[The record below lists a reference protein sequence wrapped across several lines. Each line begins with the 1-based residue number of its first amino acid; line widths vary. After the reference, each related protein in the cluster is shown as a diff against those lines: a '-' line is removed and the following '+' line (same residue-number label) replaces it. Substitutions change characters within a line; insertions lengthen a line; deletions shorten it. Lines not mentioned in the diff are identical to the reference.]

1 VPRDLAI
8 GNGSLLVAFDA
19 QYRLADFYFPH
30 VGMENQAASRF
41 RFGIWAD
48 DRLHWIEDAGWKRSL
63 LYLRDTLV
71 SDVTCDN
78 TDAGIRLRC
87 YDAVDVD
94 ANVYMRKI
102 VVRNLRGD
110 SRTVKLFLHHDFGL
124 YGNSTA
130 DTAMFDPQSS
140 AIIHYKA
147 RRYLL
152 INGATEM
159 ETGITEYACGRSGL
173 GVAEGTWRDAE
184 DGALSRNA
192 IAQGTVDSTI
202 AFTLPLAP
210 TASATV
216 FYWICAGRRYREVR
230 DLDRAVRD
238 ETPARVL
245 ARTASYWYTWVNKP
259 GDDLT
264 DLPDE
269 IADFY
274 RRSLL
279 VITTQC
285 DRGGA
290 ILAANDSDISWGHHD
305 HYSYVWMRDAA
316 FVCDAMDRAGFP
328 EVTKRFLRFAHD
340 VIKDDGYF
348 LHKYNPDGSL
358 ASLWHPWVRD
368 GKPQLPIQEDETALV
383 IWLLARH
390 FERTRDLDLVR
401 SVYKRLVIAPAEFLV
416 SFRDPATGLPLPCYD
431 MWEERQGIFTFT
443 CCAVVA
449 ALQAAA
455 SLANL
460 FNDRE
465 RRDRYSSVASEMRQA
480 MVKHLWI
487 EAEQRFAR
495 GFVLQGESLT
505 LDSTIDAS
513 AFATFYFG
521 TFAPAS
527 AMVEGTMRA
536 IRERLWVQTDAG
548 GVARYEGDAY
558 HRISEDTD
566 RVPGNPWILCTLWL
580 AEYAIAR
587 AQSVAELQPALDL
600 VRWAHSKASKS
611 QLLPEQVNP
620 YDSQPLSVAPLTWS
634 HAQLVSV
641 LRGYLD
647 SLRRLRVSADE
658 FNARNTARNHGANPV
673 DNPDLFS

>member
-1 VPRDLAI
+1 MPRDLAI

-19 QYRLADFYFPH
+19 QYRLADFFFPH

-41 RFGIWAD
+41 RFGVWAD
-48 DRLHWIEDAGWKRSL
+48 ERLHWIEDAGWKRSL

-78 TDAGIRLRC
+78 NDAGIRLRC
-87 YDAVDVD
+87 YDTVDID

-110 SRTVKLFLHHDFGL
+110 TRTVKLFLHHDFGL
-124 YGNSTA
+124 YGNSIA
-130 DTAMFDPQSS
+130 DTAMFDPQSGG
-140 AIIHYKA
+140 IIHYKA

-159 ETGITEYACGRSGL
+159 ETGISEYACGRSGIS
-173 GVAEGTWRDAE
+173 GEGTWRDAE
-184 DGALSRNA
+184 DGSLSMSA

-202 AFTLPLAP
+202 AFTLPL
-210 TASATV
+210 TATGSATV

-230 DLDRAVRD
+230 DLDRAVRE
-238 ETPARVL
+238 ETPSRVL

-259 GDDLT
+259 GDDLH

-269 IADFY
+269 LADFY

-290 ILAANDSDISWGHHD
+290 ILAANDSDISWGHND

-316 FVCDAMDRAGFP
+316 LVCDAMDRAGFP
-328 EVTKRFLRFAHD
+328 EVTRRFIGFAHD

-416 SFRDPATGLPLPCYD
+416 SFRDPATGLPSPCFD

-443 CCAVVA
+443 CCSVIA
-449 ALQAAA
+449 ALQSAAL
-455 SLANL
+455 LANL
-460 FNDRE
+460 FNDQE
-465 RRDRYSSVASEMRQA
+465 RRDRYSSVASEIRQA

-487 EAEQRFAR
+487 ESEQRFAR
-495 GFVLQGESLT
+495 GLLLEGENLT
-505 LDSTIDAS
+505 LDATIDAS

-521 TFAPAS
+521 TFSPTS

-536 IRERLWVQTDAG
+536 IRERLRVQTEAG
-548 GVARYEGDAY
+548 GIARYEGDSY
-558 HRISEDTD
+558 HRISEETH

-587 AQSVAELQPALDL
+587 ARSVAELQSALDL

-647 SLRRLRVSADE
+647 SLRRLRATTDD
-658 FNARNTARNHGANPV
+658 FNARNTAKNQRANPV
-673 DNPDLFS
+673 DNPDFFS